1 MNTDAK
7 LNAALGRKTGI
18 ALDETGLSFDRAPH
32 TVDDAAELDEA
43 AVASALNDAP
53 VMGVDGRIDQIAA
66 QPAQPRQGTIFVRC
80 GETAVADNIRD

>member
-7 LNAALGRKTGI
+7 LNAALGRETGI

-43 AVASALNDAP
+43 AVAGALDDAP
-53 VMGVDGRIDQIAA
+53 
-66 QPAQPRQGTIFVRC
+66 
-80 GETAVADNIRD
+80 